1 MESKK
6 FILSKQ
12 LLENF
17 KAYKL
22 NPDTNLKLNLK
33 SKNFFK
39 EMDTTFKILLK
50 DEGPIKQQKEP
61 S

>member
-6 FILSKQ
+6 FILSKK

-22 NPDTNLKLNLK
+22 NPDTNLKLNLN
-33 SKNFFK
+33 SNNFFT
-39 EMDTTFKILLK
+39 EMDTTFIILLK
-50 DEGPIKQQKEP
+50 DEGPIKQL
-61 S
+61 